1 MLHRAIFILCYQI
14 KPANLKICLNMI
26 PLFFKFKFIYFN
38 CRLITLQYYIVSAT
52 HQHESATGV
61 HMFPMLNLPFHLPP
75 HTLPLGHPSAPA
87 PSILYPASN
96 LDWWF
101 ISYDIIHIS
110 MLFSL
115 VFFWPLHSKRYIF
128 LFLLCF
134 VLLFYSQLFVRP
146 LQTTILSFCISF
158 SCGWSW
164 RLTLV

>member
-87 PSILYPASN
+87 PRILY
-96 LDWWF
+96 
-101 ISYDIIHIS
+101 
-110 MLFSL
+110 
-115 VFFWPLHSKRYIF
+115 
-128 LFLLCF
+128 
-134 VLLFYSQLFVRP
+134 
-146 LQTTILSFCISF
+146 
-158 SCGWSW
+158 WSW
-164 RLTLV
+164 TGDSFHIWYYTCFSVILPNRPTFSSSHRVQKTVLYICVSFAVLDRGLSLPAF